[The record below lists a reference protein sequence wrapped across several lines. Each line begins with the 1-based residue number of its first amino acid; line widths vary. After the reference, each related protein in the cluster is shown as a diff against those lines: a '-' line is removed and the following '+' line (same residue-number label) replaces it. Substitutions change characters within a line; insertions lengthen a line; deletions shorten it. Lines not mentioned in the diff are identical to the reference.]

1 MIDRF
6 IYDAMAPFYRRISGP
21 VVASGIT
28 ANQLTVVGFLIGISA
43 LPLLAYE
50 NYGLALLAILLNR
63 FLDGLDG
70 AVARATAI
78 TDRGAFLDIALDF
91 LFYGAV
97 PLGFSLADPSRNA
110 LAAAVLLF
118 SFIGT
123 GSSFL
128 AVSVIAGKRKMK
140 ADHFRKGIFFIAGL
154 MEGFETAL
162 GFTLMCVLPSYFPI
176 IAYVFAALCLLTTL
190 VRLINGWRMF
200 T

>member
-6 IYDAMAPFYRRISGP
+6 IYDALAPFYRRLAGP
-21 VVASGIT
+21 FVALGIT
-28 ANQLTVVGFLIGISA
+28 ADQLTLAAFLIGISA
-43 LPLLAYE
+43 LPLLANGY
-50 NYGLALLAILLNR
+50 YRLALLAILLNR

-70 AVARATAI
+70 AVARATSA

-91 LFYGAV
+91 LFYGAI
-97 PLGFSLADPSRNA
+97 PLGFSLADPTRNA

-128 AVSVIAGKRKMK
+128 AASVIAGKRNMT
-140 ADHFRKGIFFIAGL
+140 APAFRKGIFFTTGV

-162 GFTLMCVLPSYFPI
+162 FFVLMCGFPSYFPI

-190 VRLINGWRMF
+190 VRLLNGWWLF
-200 T
+200 A

>member
-21 VVASGIT
+21 FVASGIT
-28 ANQLTVVGFLIGISA
+28 ADQITVVGFLVGIST

-97 PLGFSLADPSRNA
+97 PLGFTLADPSRNA

-128 AVSVIAGKRKMK
+128 AVSVIAGKRNMK
-140 ADHFRKGIFFIAGL
+140 ADHFRKGIFFMAGL

-176 IAYVFAALCLLTTL
+176 VAYVFAALCLLTTL

-200 T
+200 A

>member
-6 IYDAMAPFYRRISGP
+6 IYDALAPFYRRIAGP
-21 VVASGIT
+21 FVASGVT
-28 ANQLTVVGFLIGISA
+28 ANQITAAGFLIGISA
-43 LPLLAYE
+43 LPLIAYE
-50 NYGLALLAILLNR
+50 YYALALLAILLNR

-70 AVARATAI
+70 AVARATAV

-91 LFYGAV
+91 LFYGAI
-97 PLGFSLADPSRNA
+97 PLGFCLADPARNA
-110 LAAAVLLF
+110 PAAAILLF

-128 AVSVIAGKRKMK
+128 AVSVIAGKRNME
-140 ADHFRKGIFFIAGL
+140 ARHFQKGIFFIAGL

-162 GFTLMCVLPSYFPI
+162 CFTLMCVLPSHFPL
-176 IAYVFAALCLLTTL
+176 IAYVFAALCLLTTV

-200 T
+200 A

>member
-6 IYDAMAPFYRRISGP
+6 IYEALAPFYRRIAGP
-21 VVASGIT
+21 FITLGVT
-28 ANQLTVVGFLIGISA
+28 ANQLTFAGFLVGISA
-43 LPLLAYE
+43 VPLLASNHYR
-50 NYGLALLAILLNR
+50 LALLAILLNR

-70 AVARATAI
+70 AVARATSV

-91 LFYGAV
+91 LFYGAI
-97 PLGFSLADPSRNA
+97 PLGFSLADPAGNA
-110 LAAAVLLF
+110 QAAAVLLF

-128 AVSVIAGKRKMK
+128 AASVIAGKRNMT
-140 ADHFRKGIFFIAGL
+140 APQFRKGIFFTTGL

-162 GFTLMCVLPSYFPI
+162 FFALMCVLPSHFPI

-190 VRLINGWRMF
+190 LRLLNGWRIF
-200 T
+200 A

>member
-6 IYDAMAPFYRRISGP
+6 IYDALAPFYRRIAGP
-21 VVASGIT
+21 FIALRIT
-28 ANQLTVVGFLIGISA
+28 ANQLTLAGFLIGIA
-43 LPLLAYE
+43 AMPLLAGNHYR
-50 NYGLALLAILLNR
+50 LALLAILLNR

-70 AVARATAI
+70 AVARATSV

-91 LFYGAV
+91 LFYGAI
-97 PLGFSLADPSRNA
+97 PLGFCFADPAHNA
-110 LAAAVLLF
+110 QAAAVLLF

-128 AVSVIAGKRKMK
+128 AASVIAGKRNMTAPK
-140 ADHFRKGIFFIAGL
+140 FRKGIFFTAGL

-162 GFTLMCVLPSYFPI
+162 FFALMCVLPSHFPT

-190 VRLINGWRMF
+190 LRLVNGWRIF
-200 T
+200 A

>member
-6 IYDAMAPFYRRISGP
+6 IYDACAPYYRKIAGP
-21 VVASGIT
+21 FIASGVT
-28 ANQLTVVGFLIGISA
+28 ANQITLAGFLIGISA
-43 LPLLAYE
+43 VPLLAG
-50 NYGLALLAILLNR
+50 NHYGLALLAILLNR

-70 AVARATAI
+70 AVARATSA

-97 PLGFSLADPSRNA
+97 PLGFSLADPDRNA

-128 AVSVIAGKRKMK
+128 AASVIAGKRNMTS
-140 ADHFRKGIFFIAGL
+140 AQFRKGIFFTAGL

-162 GFTLMCVLPSYFPI
+162 FFALMCVLPSYFPL

-190 VRLINGWRMF
+190 LRLLNGWRIF
-200 T
+200 A

>member
-6 IYDAMAPFYRRISGP
+6 IYDAFAPFFRRIAGP
-21 VVASGIT
+21 FIAAGIT
-28 ANQLTVVGFLIGISA
+28 ADQLTLAGFVIGISA
-43 LPLLAYE
+43 VPLLAGHHYH
-50 NYGLALLAILLNR
+50 LALLAILLNR

-70 AVARATAI
+70 AVARATSA

-91 LFYGAV
+91 LFYGAI
-97 PLGFSLADPSRNA
+97 PLGFSLADPARNA

-128 AVSVIAGKRKMK
+128 AASVIAGKRNMTSPK
-140 ADHFRKGIFFIAGL
+140 FRKGIFFTTGL

-162 GFTLMCVLPSYFPI
+162 VFALMCVLPSYFPT
-176 IAYVFAALCLLTTL
+176 IAYVFAALCLITTL
-190 VRLINGWRMF
+190 LRLLNGWRISA
-200 T
+200 

>member
-6 IYDAMAPFYRRISGP
+6 IYAALAPLYRRIAGP
-21 VVASGIT
+21 FIALKIT
-28 ANQLTVVGFLIGISA
+28 ANQLTIIGFLIGLA
-43 LPLLAYE
+43 AMPLLATSHYR
-50 NYGLALLAILLNR
+50 LALLAILLNR

-70 AVARATAI
+70 AVARATSV

-97 PLGFSLADPSRNA
+97 PLGFALADPARNA
-110 LAAAVLLF
+110 QAAAILLF

-128 AVSVIAGKRKMK
+128 AASVIAGKRNMT
-140 ADHFRKGIFFIAGL
+140 ATNFRKGIFFTTGL

-162 GFTLMCVLPSYFPI
+162 VFALMCVLPSHFAM

-190 VRLINGWRMF
+190 LRLLNGWRIF
-200 T
+200 A

>member
-6 IYDAMAPFYRRISGP
+6 IYDALAPFYRRMAGAL
-21 VVASGIT
+21 VAVGIT
-28 ANQLTVVGFLIGISA
+28 ANQLTLVGFLIGISA
-43 LPLLAYE
+43 LPLLAHDY
-50 NYGLALLAILLNR
+50 YRLALLAILLNR

-70 AVARATAI
+70 AVARATAVS
-78 TDRGAFLDIALDF
+78 DRGAFLDIALDF

-97 PLGFSLADPSRNA
+97 PLGFCLADPSSNA

-128 AVSVIAGKRKMK
+128 AASVIAGKRNMT
-140 ADHFRKGIFFIAGL
+140 ARHFRKGIFFTAGL

-162 GFTLMCVLPSYFPI
+162 AFALMCVLPSHFPI
-176 IAYVFAALCLLTTL
+176 IAYVFAALCLLTTVLRL
-190 VRLINGWRMF
+190 VNGWRLF
-200 T
+200 A

>member
-6 IYDAMAPFYRRISGP
+6 IYDACAPFYRKIAGP
-21 VVASGIT
+21 FIASGVT
-28 ANQLTVVGFLIGISA
+28 ANQITLAGFLIGISA
-43 LPLLAYE
+43 VPLLAG
-50 NYGLALLAILLNR
+50 NHYGLALLAILLNR

-70 AVARATAI
+70 AVARATSA

-91 LFYGAV
+91 LFYGAI
-97 PLGFSLADPSRNA
+97 PLGFSLADPGRNA

-128 AVSVIAGKRKMK
+128 AASVIAGKRNMTS
-140 ADHFRKGIFFIAGL
+140 AQFRKGIFFTAGL

-162 GFTLMCVLPSYFPI
+162 FFALMCVLPSYFPL

-190 VRLINGWRMF
+190 LRLLNGWRIF
-200 T
+200 A